1 MIARA
6 AASLS
11 AGPDALRIGMPEL
24 CRAGLSESWMW
35 KAAGHRHWLAL
46 AEAHGLDR
54 PDFRDATGTRL
65 YAAFTG
71 VALEDGQL
79 DTVAEHD
86 RLAFAVTLSRTGR
99 SRFRSTVT
107 LSVGDETVA
116 RLTLDSAFVGRR
128 DAGRNRSAT
137 RGLVARPCRL
147 LPPADPQP
155 PFRAHGWER
164 QGAFRRADRT
174 ELARLTLDPNPHEDF
189 NGADF
194 LYFAAFPAL
203 VDRAEWAWFRQIDPP
218 VTTRSR
224 RIAYLGNIEL
234 GERVTAVLCGLHRGE
249 GTLSHWIELRREEDD
264 SLIAL
269 AFTDRAPAQRPPA
282 G

>member
-1 MIARA
+1 MIASA
-6 AASLS
+6 AASLVAAQES
-11 AGPDALRIGMPEL
+11 LRIGMPEL
-24 CRAGLSESWMW
+24 CRAGLSEGWMW

-54 PDFRDATGTRL
+54 PDFRDATGARL

-71 VALEDGQL
+71 VTLEDGRL
-79 DTVAEHD
+79 DQVAEHD
-86 RLAFAVTLSRTGR
+86 QLAFAVTLSRTGR

-107 LSVGDETVA
+107 LSVEDETVA

-128 DAGRNRSAT
+128 EAGRNRSAT

-155 PFRAHGWER
+155 PFRAQGWEQ
-164 QGAFRRADRT
+164 QGAFRREERKD
-174 ELARLTLDPNPHEDF
+174 LARLTLDPNPHEDF

-203 VDRAEWAWFRQIDPP
+203 IDRAEWAWFRRLDPP
-218 VTTRSR
+218 LTTHAR

-234 GERVTAVLCGLHRGE
+234 GDRVTAVLCGVHAVDAAV
-249 GTLSHWIELRREEDD
+249 SHWIELRREDD
-264 SLIAL
+264 SLIAI
-269 AFTDRAPAQRPPA
+269 AFTDRLPAQRAPA